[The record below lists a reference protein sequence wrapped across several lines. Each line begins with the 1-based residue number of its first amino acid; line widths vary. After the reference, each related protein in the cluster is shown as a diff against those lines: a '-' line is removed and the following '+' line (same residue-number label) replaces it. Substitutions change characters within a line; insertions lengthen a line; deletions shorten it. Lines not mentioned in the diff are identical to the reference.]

1 LPKKFDV
8 NPVITHF
15 PELTI
20 RQMDQL
26 ERLDALYRFWN
37 ERINVISRKDIDH
50 LYLHHVL
57 HSLAIARF
65 ISFKPGT
72 RILDAGTGGGFPG
85 IPLAIL
91 FPEAQWVLADSIA
104 KKITVIEAVTRELG
118 LKNVKPH
125 RGRVEQIDEKFD
137 YVVSRAVTSLP
148 EFNRWVHPLIRT
160 EGFNDIP
167 NGIIYLKG
175 GDLSG
180 ELDPFKG
187 TVSVVNIS
195 DYFEEP
201 FFETKKII
209 FIPAG

>member
-1 LPKKFDV
+1 M
-8 NPVITHF
+8 
-15 PELTI
+15 E
-20 RQMDQL
+20 QM
-26 ERLDALYRFWN
+26 ERLDGLYRFWN

-72 RILDAGTGGGFPG
+72 RVLDAGTGGGFPG
-85 IPLAIL
+85 IPLAII
-91 FPEAQWVLADSIA
+91 FPEVQWVLADSIA
-104 KKITVIEAVTRELG
+104 KKITVVEAVTRELG
-118 LKNVKPH
+118 LKNVKPY
-125 RGRVEQIDEKFD
+125 RGRVEQIHERFD

-148 EFNRWVHPLIRT
+148 EFNRWVYPLIRT

-167 NGIIYLKG
+167 NGVIYLKG

-180 ELDPFKG
+180 ELDLFKRE
-187 TVSVVNIS
+187 VSVVNIS
-195 DYFEEP
+195 NYFEEP

-209 FIPAG
+209 FIPAR